1 MRKYETIIVLNP
13 ELGEA
18 ALKEEVAKLEIFLR
32 NNGVVKLT
40 SHHWGRREIAYRVQ
54 KQKFGYWVMVEF
66 ESNDGSLL
74 EKLTRQ
80 FVITDS
86 VLKFQTVRTG
96 LTTKKFKARPHR
108 EGQDDLGLLE
118 ADF

>member
-40 SHHWGRREIAYRVQ
+40 THVWGRREIAYKVN
-54 KQKFGYWVMVEF
+54 KQKFGFWVMVEF

-74 EKLTRQ
+74 ERLTRQ
-80 FVITDS
+80 FVITDA
-86 VLKFQTVRTG
+86 VLKFQTVRVG
-96 LTTKKFKARPHR
+96 LSTKKFKARPIR
-108 EGQDDLGLLE
+108 ETDLGGID
-118 ADF
+118 ADY